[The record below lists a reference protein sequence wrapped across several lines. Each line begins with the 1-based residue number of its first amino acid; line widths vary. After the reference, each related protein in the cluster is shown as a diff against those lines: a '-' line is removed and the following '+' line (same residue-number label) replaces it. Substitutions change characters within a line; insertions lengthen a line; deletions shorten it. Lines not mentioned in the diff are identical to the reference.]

1 MTAIRLSLSAVA
13 LLAGLGLAA
22 AQQNASDPNQQAPA
36 NPLGDGPFK
45 SQQNAKEEPGSH
57 SSGTPTSTAVLVD
70 GKLAVPGAPADSQTV
85 PAKFSTR
92 NASLDTL
99 PTMAQPLPLSD
110 EQKQRI
116 AASITKANPPVAQ
129 INAKPSDFLP
139 ADTKLYDMP
148 ADIAA
153 DIPFVRDLK
162 YVRLPGKIAL
172 VGAANMVVVG
182 EIAAK

>member
-22 AQQNASDPNQQAPA
+22 AQQNASDSNQQAPA

-45 SQQNAKEEPGSH
+45 SQQNGKEEPGSH
-57 SSGTPTSTAVLVD
+57 SSGAPTTDVFVD

-99 PTMAQPLPLSD
+99 PTMGQPLPLSD

-116 AASITKANPPVAQ
+116 AASIAKANVPVAQ
-129 INAKPSDFLP
+129 INARPSDFLP

-148 ADIAA
+148 SDIAA
-153 DIPFVRDLK
+153 DIPWVRDLK